1 MAVRL
6 KQRHKQDEK
15 SRDKSHSWLTTGLTV
30 GVGLAFG
37 YGIVPAYAGMI
48 FASQVPTIA
57 LPIIGSALTEAAR
70 IQAMTKAY
78 NIAMTAAPAVSAVS
92 SKILASTVDAVSSYA
107 HSDSASDIAEEN
119 LPSIAAAA

>member
-6 KQRHKQDEK
+6 IQRNKQNEK

-57 LPIIGSALTEAAR
+57 FPIIGSALTEAAR
-70 IQAMTKAY
+70 IQAMTRAY

-92 SKILASTVDAVSSYA
+92 SKVIARTIDAVSSYI
-107 HSDSASDIAEEN
+107 HPEVDSEIAEEN
-119 LPSIAAAA
+119 SPSMAPAA